1 MTLAHTDPTAWETT
15 RTRGE
20 NGHAELTAAGLG
32 DALLA
37 LFDKAVRGLDET
49 RVRTLTS
56 DVIAEARDARDERRV
71 KDLFVLAFHTR
82 WCRGGKGERK
92 LFYQLLAVLY
102 ERYPA
107 VVLALVDLI
116 PAYGYWKDLLS
127 LLVECHCDGV
137 DYGPLAA
144 RVWAAYAAQIE
155 ADAAE
160 LKAAE
165 HDRRAPKLSLA
176 AKFAPSEGG
185 HHSRALKADRE
196 ICKLLFPTLV
206 GDRMVAGREAAW
218 PTARAKYRR
227 ILSSLRRALAVP
239 EVRMCAQQWA
249 EIEFGKVS
257 SLCLDRHK
265 RAFLN
270 EGKAR
275 AHEDNPDRAACRQ
288 NLLTLIRDK
297 GIAALKGKQLF
308 PHELVQQVLEPRRG
322 LCGFGGVGGRGHGLS
337 EAVCAVLN
345 VQWEAIRAGLLEQV
359 EARQAELA
367 LAASEVDRV
376 DVLRTASDICPGAA
390 ALNVAADVAMLSAVA
405 TGARKPVGLS
415 RVVPMADVSGSMH
428 GTPMHVA
435 IALGILVSEVTH
447 PAFRDKVLTFHSN
460 PTWHDLSMHTTFV
473 DKVQSLQG
481 AQCGGST
488 DFGKAMEKIAALVR
502 AERLEQG
509 DVPDLLVISDMQFNQ
524 ARGHIGSYYPFGYPG
539 YPSYY
544 PFGYPGHGFDHA
556 TATKDEGWS
565 TAYENITRMFAQL
578 GIELHGHPLQPPNII
593 FWNVR
598 ADTVG
603 FPAAADDKGVMLLS
617 GFSPAL
623 MKFILSGEMEE
634 ERVTLDAEGAV
645 VKTRTQLDPKETLRR
660 VLDDTG
666 LDAVRAVLDAVDPA
680 ALPGA
685 SWLPP
690 L

>member
-1 MTLAHTDPTAWETT
+1 MTTAAASLAHADPAEWETT

-49 RVRTLTS
+49 RIRTLTA
-56 DVIAEARDARDERRV
+56 DIIAEARDAGDEQRI
-71 KDLFVLAFHTR
+71 KDLFLLAFHTR

-127 LLVECHCDGV
+127 LLVECHRDGV

-270 EGKAR
+270 EGKANR
-275 AHEDNPDRAACRQ
+275 HEDTPDRVACRE
-288 NLLTLIRDK
+288 NLLSLITEK
-297 GIAALKGKQLF
+297 GVAALKGKQLF
-308 PHELVQQVLEPRRG
+308 PHELVKQVLEPKRG
-322 LCGFGGVGGRGHGLS
+322 FCGFGAGGECGHGLS
-337 EAVCAVLN
+337 DAVCAVLN

-405 TGARKPVGLS
+405 TGARRPVGLS
-415 RVVPMADVSGSMH
+415 RIVPMADVSGSMT

-447 PAFRDKVLTFHSN
+447 SAFRDKVLTFDTN

-473 DKVQSLQG
+473 DKVQSLRG
-481 AQCGGST
+481 AEWGGST
-488 DFGKAMEKIAALVR
+488 DFAKAMAKIADLVR
-502 AERLEQG
+502 AERLEQC
-509 DVPDLLVISDMQFNQ
+509 DVPDLLVISDMQFDE
-524 ARGHIGSYYPFGYPG
+524 AISHGPSFGYLPFGYTGSGSERSGAPQ
-539 YPSYY
+539 
-544 PFGYPGHGFDHA
+544 DR
-556 TATKDEGWS
+556 GWS
-565 TAYENITRMFAQL
+565 TAHENITRMFAQL
-578 GIELHGHPLQPPNII
+578 GTELHGHPLQPPNII

-645 VKTRTQLDPKETLRR
+645 VKTRTQLDPRETLRR
-660 VLDDTG
+660 VLNDSG

>member
-1 MTLAHTDPTAWETT
+1 MTTPAATLAHAGPTEWETT

-56 DVIAEARDARDERRV
+56 DVIAEARDARDEHRI

-102 ERYPA
+102 ERFPA
-107 VVLALVDLI
+107 VVVGLVDLI
-116 PAYGYWKDLLS
+116 PVYGYWKDLLS
-127 LLVECHCDGV
+127 LLLECNRDGI
-137 DYGPLAA
+137 DYAPLSA
-144 RVWAAYAAQIE
+144 RVWAVYAAQIQ

-160 LKAAE
+160 LTAAQLE
-165 HDRRAPKLSLA
+165 RRAPKLSLA

-185 HHSRALKADRE
+185 QHSRALNADRE

-206 GDRMVAGREAAW
+206 GDRLAGGAEAAW

-227 ILSSLRRALAVP
+227 MLSGLRRALAVP
-239 EVRMCAQQWA
+239 EVLMCAQQWG

-257 SLCLDRHK
+257 SLCLDRQK

-270 EGKAR
+270 EGKAH
-275 AHEDNPDRAACRQ
+275 AHEDDPDRAACRQ
-288 NLLTLIRDK
+288 NLLTLIREK
-297 GIAALKGKQLF
+297 GVAALKGKQLF

-322 LCGFGGVGGRGHGLS
+322 LCGFSGFGGHGHGLS

-376 DVLRTASDICPGAA
+376 DVLRTASVICPGAA

-415 RVVPMADVSGSMH
+415 RVVPMADVSGSMS

-447 PAFRDKVLTFHSN
+447 SAFRDKVLTFHTN

-481 AQCGGST
+481 AQWGGST
-488 DFGKAMEKIAALVR
+488 DFGKAMEKIAELVR

-524 ARGHIGSYYPFGYPG
+524 AGAHGGFSSFGYQ
-539 YPSYY
+539 SARTKN
-544 PFGYPGHGFDHA
+544 GH
-556 TATKDEGWS
+556 GWS
-565 TAYENITRMFAQL
+565 TAYEKITRMFAQL

-598 ADTVG
+598 AETVG

-660 VLDDTG
+660 VLNDTG
-666 LDAVRAVLDAVDPA
+666 LDAVRAVLDSVDPA

-685 SWLPP
+685 SWLP

>member
-107 VVLALVDLI
+107 VVVGLVDLI
-116 PAYGYWKDLLS
+116 PVYGYWKDLLS
-127 LLVECHCDGV
+127 LLLECNRDGI
-137 DYGPLAA
+137 DYAPLSA
-144 RVWAAYAAQIE
+144 RVWAVYAAQIQ

-160 LKAAE
+160 LTAAQLE
-165 HDRRAPKLSLA
+165 RRAPKLSLA
-176 AKFAPSEGG
+176 AKFAPSERGQ
-185 HHSRALKADRE
+185 HSRALNADRE

-206 GDRMVAGREAAW
+206 GDRLAGGAEAAW

-227 ILSSLRRALAVP
+227 ILSGLRRALAVP
-239 EVRMCAQQWA
+239 EVLMCAQQWG

-275 AHEDNPDRAACRQ
+275 AHEDDPDRAACRE

-297 GIAALKGKQLF
+297 GVAALKGKQLF

-322 LCGFGGVGGRGHGLS
+322 LCGVGGRGHGLS

-415 RVVPMADVSGSMH
+415 RVVPMADVSGSMD

-447 PAFRDKVLTFHSN
+447 PAFRDKVLTFDTD

-481 AQCGGST
+481 AQWGGST
-488 DFGKAMEKIAALVR
+488 DFGKAMEKIAELVR

-524 ARGHIGSYYPFGYPG
+524 AGVHGRFSSFGYQ
-539 YPSYY
+539 SARTKN
-544 PFGYPGHGFDHA
+544 GH
-556 TATKDEGWS
+556 GWS
-565 TAYENITRMFAQL
+565 TAHENITRMFAKL

>member
-1 MTLAHTDPTAWETT
+1 
-15 RTRGE
+15 
-20 NGHAELTAAGLG
+20 
-32 DALLA
+32 
-37 LFDKAVRGLDET
+37 
-49 RVRTLTS
+49 
-56 DVIAEARDARDERRV
+56 
-71 KDLFVLAFHTR
+71 
-82 WCRGGKGERK
+82 
-92 LFYQLLAVLY
+92 
-102 ERYPA
+102 
-107 VVLALVDLI
+107 
-116 PAYGYWKDLLS
+116 
-127 LLVECHCDGV
+127 
-137 DYGPLAA
+137 
-144 RVWAAYAAQIE
+144 
-155 ADAAE
+155 
-160 LKAAE
+160 
-165 HDRRAPKLSLA
+165 
-176 AKFAPSEGG
+176 
-185 HHSRALKADRE
+185 
-196 ICKLLFPTLV
+196 
-206 GDRMVAGREAAW
+206 
-218 PTARAKYRR
+218 
-227 ILSSLRRALAVP
+227 
-239 EVRMCAQQWA
+239 
-249 EIEFGKVS
+249 
-257 SLCLDRHK
+257 
-265 RAFLN
+265 
-270 EGKAR
+270 
-275 AHEDNPDRAACRQ
+275 
-288 NLLTLIRDK
+288 
-297 GIAALKGKQLF
+297 
-308 PHELVQQVLEPRRG
+308 
-322 LCGFGGVGGRGHGLS
+322 
-337 EAVCAVLN
+337 

-415 RVVPMADVSGSMH
+415 RVVPMADVSGSMD

-447 PAFRDKVLTFHSN
+447 PAFRDKVLTFDTD

-481 AQCGGST
+481 AQWGGST
-488 DFGKAMEKIAALVR
+488 DFGKAMEKIAELVR

-539 YPSYY
+539 Y
-544 PFGYPGHGFDHA
+544 GFDHA

>member
-1 MTLAHTDPTAWETT
+1 MYAAQIQADA
-15 RTRGE
+15 
-20 NGHAELTAAGLG
+20 AELTAA
-32 DALLA
+32 
-37 LFDKAVRGLDET
+37 
-49 RVRTLTS
+49 
-56 DVIAEARDARDERRV
+56 
-71 KDLFVLAFHTR
+71 
-82 WCRGGKGERK
+82 
-92 LFYQLLAVLY
+92 QL
-102 ERYPA
+102 E
-107 VVLALVDLI
+107 
-116 PAYGYWKDLLS
+116 
-127 LLVECHCDGV
+127 
-137 DYGPLAA
+137 
-144 RVWAAYAAQIE
+144 
-155 ADAAE
+155 
-160 LKAAE
+160 
-165 HDRRAPKLSLA
+165 RRAPKLSLA
-176 AKFAPSEGG
+176 AKFAPSERGQ
-185 HHSRALKADRE
+185 HSRALNADRE

-206 GDRMVAGREAAW
+206 GDRLAGGAEAAW
-218 PTARAKYRR
+218 PTARAKYRP
-227 ILSSLRRALAVP
+227 ILSGLRRALAVP
-239 EVRMCAQQWA
+239 EVLMCAQQWG

-270 EGKAR
+270 EGKANR
-275 AHEDNPDRAACRQ
+275 HEDTPDRVACRE
-288 NLLTLIRDK
+288 NLLSLITEK
-297 GIAALKGKQLF
+297 GVAALKGKQLF
-308 PHELVQQVLEPRRG
+308 PHELVKQVLEPKRG
-322 LCGFGGVGGRGHGLS
+322 FCGFGAGGECGHGLS
-337 EAVCAVLN
+337 DAVCAVLN

-415 RVVPMADVSGSMH
+415 RVVPMADVSGSMS

-447 PAFRDKVLTFHSN
+447 PSFRDKVLTFDTD

-481 AQCGGST
+481 AQWGGST

-524 ARGHIGSYYPFGYPG
+524 ARAHGGSYYPFGYPG
-539 YPSYY
+539 Y
-544 PFGYPGHGFDHA
+544 GFDHA
-556 TATKDEGWS
+556 TATKDDGWS

-645 VKTRTQLDPKETLRR
+645 VKTRTQLDPRETLRR
-660 VLDDTG
+660 VLNDSG

>member
-107 VVLALVDLI
+107 VVVGLVDLI
-116 PAYGYWKDLLS
+116 PVYGYWKDLLS
-127 LLVECHCDGV
+127 LLLECNRDGI
-137 DYGPLAA
+137 DYAPLSA
-144 RVWAAYAAQIE
+144 RVWAVYAAQIQ

-160 LKAAE
+160 LTAAQLE
-165 HDRRAPKLSLA
+165 RRAPKLSLA
-176 AKFAPSEGG
+176 AKFAPSERGQ
-185 HHSRALKADRE
+185 HSRALKADRE

-275 AHEDNPDRAACRQ
+275 AHEDNPDRAACRE

-297 GIAALKGKQLF
+297 GVAALKGKQLF
-308 PHELVQQVLEPRRG
+308 PHELVQQVLEPKRG
-322 LCGFGGVGGRGHGLS
+322 LCGFGGFGGRGHGLS
-337 EAVCAVLN
+337 EAVSAVLN

-415 RVVPMADVSGSMH
+415 RVVPMADVSGSMD

-447 PAFRDKVLTFHSN
+447 PAFRDKVLTFHTN

-481 AQCGGST
+481 AQWGGST
-488 DFGKAMEKIAALVR
+488 DFGKAMEKIAELVR

-509 DVPDLLVISDMQFNQ
+509 DVPDLLVVSDMQFNQ
-524 ARGHIGSYYPFGYPG
+524 ARAHGGSYYPLGG
-539 YPSYY
+539 YPSYL
-544 PFGYPGHGFDHA
+544 FDHA

>member
-107 VVLALVDLI
+107 VVVGLVDLI
-116 PAYGYWKDLLS
+116 PVYGYWKDLLS
-127 LLVECHCDGV
+127 LLLECNRDGV
-137 DYGPLAA
+137 DYAPLSA
-144 RVWAAYAAQIE
+144 RVWAVYAAQIQ
-155 ADAAE
+155 ADEAE
-160 LKAAE
+160 LTAAQLE
-165 HDRRAPKLSLA
+165 RRAPKLSLA

-185 HHSRALKADRE
+185 QYSRALNADRE

-206 GDRMVAGREAAW
+206 GDRLAGGGEAAW

-227 ILSSLRRALAVP
+227 ILSGLRRALAVP
-239 EVRMCAQQWA
+239 EVLMCAQQWG

-270 EGKAR
+270 EGKAS
-275 AHEDNPDRAACRQ
+275 AHEDNPDRAACRE

-297 GIAALKGKQLF
+297 GVAALKGKQLF

-415 RVVPMADVSGSMH
+415 RVVPMADVSGSMR

-447 PAFRDKVLTFHSN
+447 PAFRDKVLTFHTD

-481 AQCGGST
+481 AQWGGST
-488 DFGKAMEKIAALVR
+488 DFGKAMEKIAELVR

-509 DVPDLLVISDMQFNQ
+509 DVPDLLVISDMQFNE
-524 ARGHIGSYYPFGYPG
+524 ARGHIGSYYPLGYPG

-544 PFGYPGHGFDHA
+544 PFGYPGYGFDHA
-556 TATKDEGWS
+556 QTTKDEGWS
-565 TAYENITRMFAQL
+565 TAHENITRMFAQL